1 MVKGNDSQSIHQTT
15 GFLLVQICRAH
26 RNRAQELLGRLNL
39 HPGQE
44 MMLLRLS
51 CAEGVTQSE
60 VAEQL
65 CVQPATVTRMLDRLE
80 RVGLVQRQ
88 VDMADQRVSRV
99 YLTEV
104 GRDLIEP
111 IQEVWQEL
119 ESESFQNLTLDEQI
133 LLRRLLLQVHDNLQ

>member
-1 MVKGNDSQSIHQTT
+1 MNSHSIHDTT

-26 RNRAQELLGRLNL
+26 RNRAQELLGRLNI

-44 MMLLRLS
+44 MMLLRLWS
-51 CAEGVTQSE
+51 AEGVTQSE

-80 RVGLVQRQ
+80 RTGLVQRQ
-88 VDMADQRVSRV
+88 ADTADQRVSRV

-104 GRDLIEP
+104 GRGLIAP
-111 IQEVWQEL
+111 IQKVWQEL
-119 ESESFQNLTLDEQI
+119 ESVSFQNLTLAEQI
-133 LLRRLLLQVHDNLQ
+133 LLRRLLLQVYENLQ